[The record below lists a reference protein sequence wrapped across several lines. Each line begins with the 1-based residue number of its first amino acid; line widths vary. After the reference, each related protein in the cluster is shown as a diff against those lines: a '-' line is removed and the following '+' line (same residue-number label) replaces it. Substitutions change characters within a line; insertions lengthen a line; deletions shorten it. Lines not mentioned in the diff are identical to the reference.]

1 MGIDRCPG
9 LFDSHV
15 YRLLQHSD
23 KEMSYGRGFIVVLCM
38 LGGWTWAHAVE
49 SAAPSR
55 VLGPDGSMVETTAPQ
70 RAASE
75 RRDRPF
81 ALQGASLAQ
90 GLLDRQGSTGAS
102 QQDDETVFH
111 LVRQG
116 VGVLTDQ
123 VNGSLQ
129 RPAPKL
135 GGLLLVLL
143 AVFATVLGILS
154 LRWHRETAE

>member
-1 MGIDRCPG
+1 
-9 LFDSHV
+9 
-15 YRLLQHSD
+15 
-23 KEMSYGRGFIVVLCM
+23 MSYGRGFIVVLCM
-38 LGGWTWAHAVE
+38 VGSWTLAQAVE

-55 VLGPDGSMVETTAPQ
+55 VLELGTDGSAVESTAPQ

-75 RRDRPF
+75 RHDRPF

-90 GLLDRQGSTGAS
+90 GLLDHQGAAS
-102 QQDDETVFH
+102 PSLQDDETVFH
-111 LVRQG
+111 LVRHG

-123 VNGSLQ
+123 VTGSLQ
-129 RPAPKL
+129 RPTPKL

-143 AVFATVLGILS
+143 AAFATVLGILS